1 MAISTKLSVSGV
13 GEYKKAMTA
22 AAASVREYD
31 SELKLCEAQFK
42 RTGDKGQYLTDKSR
56 ILNQQLNA
64 QRQAVKTAKQ
74 ALAEVTAQ
82 YGENSKQAQQW
93 RMKLNSARTTLV
105 TLKTNLDKT
114 EDEME
119 ALGIASDSSGKSV
132 QDLGSKAGTASSKV
146 GNLGTK
152 ADGADDKVKSLGT
165 EADTADGKVKDLG
178 SEAGT
183 AATSASSLGDKADEA
198 ATDVRTLGTKA
209 NGANSQ
215 VKTLGTTADKAGDG
229 VEDLK
234 DESEDAGDKARE
246 LAKQANTA
254 KTKVSGLGNVAD
266 TADDKV
272 KKVGTEADTAADNM
286 GDLATES
293 GNAGTAMGS
302 INEKLDAQVIING
315 IDSITDHV
323 AGLARKAASLAK
335 QLWEMGTDAGQWA
348 DDLITQSVTYGV
360 DVETLQQWRTAAKL
374 IDTDVETILKAKQ
387 KIEGKGANG
396 KLTELGV
403 NVQDTNGQMR
413 DWQSIFWDSI
423 AVLHAMDDE
432 TARNAAAQ
440 DLFGKS
446 YNELIPLI
454 ESGREAWDREAAAA
468 PKVAEAQVYA
478 LGQVDDSV
486 NKMEST
492 WETLKTE
499 LLASMA
505 PALETLADS
514 LTTISTKVHEFLQ
527 SEEGQALMQ
536 SLADTL
542 KQIVDTAT
550 SDEALS
556 GAFDTIKTGLES
568 VNGALKWLS
577 EHGQEVGDAI
587 KIITGAFLGLKGV
600 SSGIKIAEM
609 VKSAKGLLGGSA
621 AAKAGGAAAAGKGG
635 IGGIAAKS
643 GAGIGLKS
651 LLGVVGTEAAVVAAA
666 IAPAIIAE
674 NADRA
679 RITAELEGTRQEVHE
694 AVEAMDGEVSETTQ
708 AAVEMVD
715 AAADALGVN
724 GERKDVFGRGVLG
737 DPAAVSA
744 ALANAAKGDLSF
756 LDPKTRLMLQHGVKA
771 GATGQQNDVVLKEAM
786 DQAAAYVTNPQT
798 VEQAGELRDVLSDAM
813 DDILAIQEAMEESPG
828 DNIEGLYQTID
839 KLAGNQQVID
849 SLTDST
855 RDLLGMYFDPESG
868 YGVGSAGQFTDAQQ
882 LLGAIL
888 TDLDSAYAA
897 AVTDGQNIS
906 QGLAN
911 GIIARSPAAWAAA
924 EMLANGVIN
933 RVSVA
938 LMIQSPSKVMA
949 QLGDYTGQGFAMGI
963 DQSLGQIRQA
973 ASGMAAAA
981 ITGTAYAPRPAAA
994 GDGGQP
1000 YSVEALGTALR
1011 SALSG
1016 ISVNMSGEQV
1026 GELVSETVDREI
1038 GRAAYNARYQ
1048 T

>member
-13 GEYKKAMTA
+13 SEYKKAMTA

-56 ILNQQLNA
+56 ILNQQLSA
-64 QRQAVKTAKQ
+64 QRQAVRNAKQ
-74 ALAEVTAQ
+74 ALAEVSKQ
-82 YGENSKQAQQW
+82 YGENSTQATQW
-93 RMKLNSARTTLV
+93 RTKLNTARASLV
-105 TLKTNLDKT
+105 SMKTQLDKT
-114 EDEME
+114 EDELAEMGL
-119 ALGIASDSSGKSV
+119 AADTSGKSV
-132 QDLGSKAGTASSKV
+132 KDLGSSSGTAGTKVSQLGNRADSADGKVANLGKEADTADDKVEDLGSKAGTAETGVS
-146 GNLGTK
+146 GLGEK
-152 ADGADDKVKSLGT
+152 AED
-165 EADTADGKVKDLG
+165 
-178 SEAGT
+178 
-183 AATSASSLGDKADEA
+183 A
-198 ATDVRTLGTKA
+198 ATDVRALGTKA

-215 VKTLGTTADKAGDG
+215 VKNLGTAADKADG
-229 VEDLK
+229 SVEDLA
-234 DESEDAGDKARE
+234 DESELAGDKARE
-246 LAKQANTA
+246 LGKQANSA
-254 KTKVSGLGNVAD
+254 KTKVSGLGASAD
-266 TADDKV
+266 TTDDKI
-272 KKVGTEADTAADNM
+272 KKAGSEADTAADHM
-286 GDLATES
+286 TELATES
-293 GNAGTAMGS
+293 SGAGTAMGS
-302 INEKLDAQVIING
+302 INDKLDAQMIIQG
-315 IDSITDHV
+315 IDTITDHV
-323 AGLARKAASLAK
+323 AGLARKAAGLAK

-348 DDLITQSVTYGV
+348 DDLLTQSATYGV

-374 IDTDVETILKAKQ
+374 IDTDVDIILKAKQ
-387 KIEGKGANG
+387 KIEGKGANA
-396 KLTELGV
+396 KLAELGV
-403 NVQDTNGQMR
+403 NVNDTNGQMR

-423 AVLHAMDDE
+423 TVLHNMSDE

-454 ESGREAWDREAAAA
+454 NQGREAWDREAAAA
-468 PKVAEAQVYA
+468 PKVAAAQVQA
-478 LGQVDDSV
+478 LGSVDDSV
-486 NKMEST
+486 NKMEAT

-556 GAFDTIKTGLES
+556 GAFETIKSGLES

-609 VKSAKGLLGGSA
+609 VKSAKGLLGGG

-666 IAPAIIAE
+666 IAPAVIAE
-674 NADRA
+674 AQNRA
-679 RITAELEGTRQEVHE
+679 QITAQLEGTRKEVNDT
-694 AVEAMDGEVSETTQ
+694 VEEMGDDVSETTQ
-708 AAVEMVD
+708 AAADVVN
-715 AAADALGVN
+715 AAADALGVDN
-724 GERKDVFGRGVLG
+724 GKRDPLGRGVLA
-737 DPAAVSA
+737 DEAAVAA

-756 LDPKTRLMLQHGVKA
+756 LDSKTRLMLQNGMSGNT
-771 GATGQQNDVVLKEAM
+771 GAQNNALLHDVM
-786 DQAAAYVTNPQT
+786 DQAAAYVTKPQA
-798 VEQAGELRDVLSDAM
+798 VENASNLRDVLSDALDEVLEIQDAM
-813 DDILAIQEAMEESPG
+813 DVAPG
-828 DNIEGLYQTID
+828 DNIEALYQTID
-839 KLAGNQQVID
+839 KLAGNKQIVD
-849 SLTDST
+849 SLTQETQALLTRYYTDDS
-855 RDLLGMYFDPESG
+855 
-868 YGVGSAGQFTDAQQ
+868 YGAGSNSQYSDAQA
-882 LLGAIL
+882 LLATIQ
-888 TDLDSAYAA
+888 TDLQSAYDSA
-897 AVTDGQNIS
+897 VVSGQNVS

-911 GIIARSPAAWAAA
+911 GIIARSPAAWKAA
-924 EMLANGVIN
+924 ENLANGVIN
-933 RVSVA
+933 RVSAA
-938 LMIQSPSKVMA
+938 LMIQSPSRVMA

-994 GDGGQP
+994 GGGGQP

-1016 ISVNMSGEQV
+1016 IAVNMSGEQV

>member
-13 GEYKKAMTA
+13 SEYKKAMTA

-56 ILNQQLNA
+56 ILNQQLAA
-64 QRQAVKTAKQ
+64 QRTAVKNAKQ
-74 ALAEVTAQ
+74 ALADVSAQ
-82 YGENSKQAQQW
+82 YGENSTQATQW
-93 RMKLNSARTTLV
+93 RTKLNSARATLV
-105 TLKTNLDKT
+105 TMKTQLDKT

-119 ALGIASDSSGKSV
+119 ALGITTESSGKSI
-132 QDLGSKAGTASSKV
+132 D
-146 GNLGTK
+146 
-152 ADGADDKVKSLGT
+152 
-165 EADTADGKVKDLG
+165 
-178 SEAGT
+178 
-183 AATSASSLGDKADEA
+183 SLGDKAGTTG
-198 ATDVRTLGTKA
+198 TDVRTLGTRA
-209 NGANSQ
+209 NGAKTQ
-215 VKTLGTTADKAGDG
+215 VTNLGTAADKAEGG
-229 VEDLK
+229 VEDLA
-234 DESEDAGDKARE
+234 DESETAGDKARE
-246 LAKQANTA
+246 LGKQANSA
-254 KTKVSGLGNVAD
+254 KTKVSGLGASAD
-266 TADDKV
+266 TTDDKI
-272 KKVGTEADTAADNM
+272 KKAGSEADTAADHM
-286 GDLATES
+286 TELATES
-293 GNAGTAMGS
+293 SGAGTAMGS
-302 INEKLDAQVIING
+302 INDKLDAQMIIQG
-315 IDSITDHV
+315 IDTITDHV

-360 DVETLQQWRTAAKL
+360 DVETLQQWRYAAKL

-387 KIEGKGANG
+387 KIEGKGAND

-403 NVQDTNGQMR
+403 NVTDTNGQMR
-413 DWQSIFWDSI
+413 NWQGIFWDSI
-423 AVLHAMDDE
+423 AVLENMTDE

-446 YNELIPLI
+446 YNDMIPLI
-454 ESGREAWDREAAAA
+454 KAGKKAWEETAAQA
-468 PKVAEAQVYA
+468 PVVAQAQVQA
-478 LGQVDDSV
+478 LGSVDDSV
-486 NKMEST
+486 NKMETT

-550 SDEALS
+550 SDEAL
-556 GAFDTIKTGLES
+556 GTAFDTIKNGLEAI
-568 VNGALKWLS
+568 NGALKWLNDNG
-577 EHGQEVGDAI
+577 ENVGKAI
-587 KIITGAFLGLKGV
+587 AAITAAFFGLKGV
-600 SSGIKIAEM
+600 STGIKLGEM
-609 VKSAKGLLGGSA
+609 VKSAKGLLGGG
-621 AAKAGGAAAAGKGG
+621 AAKTGGTAAAGNGG

-666 IAPAIIAE
+666 IAPAVIAE
-674 NADRA
+674 ANNRA
-679 RITAELEGTRQEVHE
+679 QITAQLEGTRKEVND
-694 AVEAMDGEVSETTQ
+694 AVEEMGDDVSETTQ
-708 AAVEMVD
+708 AAADVVN
-715 AAADALGVN
+715 AAADALGVDN
-724 GERKDVFGRGVLG
+724 GKRDPFGRGVLADEG
-737 DPAAVSA
+737 AVAA
-744 ALANAAKGDLSF
+744 ALANAAKGDLSY
-756 LDPKTRLMLQHGVKA
+756 LDPKTRLMLQNGMSGNT
-771 GATGQQNDVVLKEAM
+771 GAQNNALLHDVM
-786 DQAAAYVTNPQT
+786 DQAAAYVTKPQA
-798 VEQAGELRDVLSDAM
+798 VENATSLRDVLSDAM
-813 DDILAIQEAMEESPG
+813 DEILAIQEAMEESPG
-828 DNIEGLYQTID
+828 DNVEGLYQTID
-839 KLAGNQQVID
+839 KLAGNKQVID

-855 RDLLGMYFDPESG
+855 RDLLAMYFNPESG
-868 YGVGSAGQFTDAQQ
+868 YGAGSAGQFTDAQQ

-888 TDLDSAYAA
+888 TDLDSAYAS
-897 AVTDGQNIS
+897 AVVDGQNIS

-911 GIIARSPAAWAAA
+911 GIIARSPAAWTAA
-924 EMLANGVIN
+924 ENLANGVIN
-933 RVSVA
+933 RVSAA
-938 LMIQSPSKVMA
+938 LMIQSPSRVMA

-994 GDGGQP
+994 GGGGQP

-1016 ISVNMSGEQV
+1016 IAVTMSGEQV